1 MPKLRVTL
9 LTGRT
14 LRQGQGKEYGKLSD
28 LYQKSVST
36 CEIDPEDMQKLRVK
50 DGENVKVTTDFGSVI
65 LKAVKSRRTPHWGVI
80 FVPYGPWASVIVSP
94 KTDGIGMPSFK
105 GIDAYIEPAQ
115 NETVLQ
121 FRELITQQFKKE

>member
-105 GIDAYIEPAQ
+105 GIEAYIEPAPS
-115 NETVLQ
+115 EAVLQ